1 MAAEQTEK
9 KIMPTW
15 PVPSGSFFSTGL
27 QTLRKIGRA
36 GYQPILPIFGRF
48 SADFRPIFG
57 RFSEDVLS
65 PTFRRRRLIIRAS
78 RLKAGLK
85 TADSER
91 SQRIF

>member
-48 SADFRPIFG
+48 S
-57 RFSEDVLS
+57 EDVLS

-85 TADSER
+85 TEDSER